1 MGIFSGKKK
10 TYRDLSYARVIDDE
24 YMPNVIGQAITTY
37 VLDENNTASLA
48 DLMLEYGW
56 SATNYKWNAARR
68 WAEKA
73 GRYSY
78 GVPKTSILNESQFT
92 GAESLDE
99 VLQTLTGQANL
110 NYVYSKFG
118 SVNFRHAMWQLLVSN
133 YSYNATLNTLDLLT
147 SQLGTTVYLFDAK
160 TYITSE
166 TKAQINAFSLE
177 HWGFPPTGGATYE
190 RTTNY
195 SRTDTK
201 DGVSTTG
208 GNYTRVYYTFQLT
221 NGTRILVHQDKTV
234 KTTVSTPDGNGG
246 YTDQVTT
253 NTTGSDTENIVWNG
267 QTVPLNI
274 ESQRITVNSETSGT
288 TTVGPTTVIETDSN
302 TGVITRKDTTI
313 VTTTRTQNI
322 TGSMVAY
329 IDMGFG
335 SYDFVPDGNI
345 DTGTVLD
352 DNDSG
357 DYDPNAVLDP
367 SGESTT
373 SDGDYFQVLYSYLTG
388 STTHYGY
395 FTYLYG
401 SGSYPALDGDPSTTV
416 TDFGLGFPRMYFRTD
431 GNRLDDASY
440 VDTANYKTSI
450 KLGNKLGL
458 DWLDA
463 MEEVYKSVSALDKV
477 RDIMLLQCI
486 PANTTNQLELKYLHM
501 YFTTLYG
508 IRPAIT
514 VDDYESYTQVND
526 DVTKYTEL
534 PDTDYT
540 GFNVKNG
547 ALLKMSDNQ
556 KDISNQFEAIGLAT
570 QTGSIGAVGT
580 YTMGY
585 KSGSKPGVYHMYV
598 SSNSSETR
606 YLKLDTTY
614 HYYQYQVAANQY
626 IEIRVFELDHSV
638 MVGGGSV
645 VKSGT
650 DEYLMIPLDYAF
662 RKEFGTHEG
671 ETLYARATH
680 FLICTE
686 YTVKTKWYQ
695 TGLFQAVTIVVAV
708 AISWWTG
715 GAGLTLI
722 GAVTAVAT
730 AVGASIIFSILAKT
744 VFSKLGGVFA
754 IVATVVA
761 LAVAVYTGYLYFSA
775 TTGPFSITAQQ
786 MMQVSNVAFKA
797 GQSAQEGALKKEIAK
812 IASLEDEIK
821 QKQEELETAQ
831 KELQNPGND
840 INDTIFLGAI
850 QGYSYLGETPNEYFS
865 RTLNTNIGVEAL
877 NLPELYLTQ
886 SLALPSD
893 VSISNQIQQNGD
905 RPFELNNDLNDSL

>member
-1 MGIFSGKKK
+1 MGIFSGKKR

-37 VLDENNTASLA
+37 VLDENNTSSLA

-92 GAESLDE
+92 GSESLDE
-99 VLQTLTGQANL
+99 VLQALTGQSNL
-110 NYVYSKFG
+110 SYVYSKFG
-118 SVNFRHAMWQLLVSN
+118 AINFRHSMWQLLVSN
-133 YSYNATLNTLDLLT
+133 YSYNATLNTLDILT
-147 SQLGTTVYLFDAK
+147 NQLGTTVYLYDAK
-160 TYITSE
+160 TYLTSD
-166 TKAQINAFSLE
+166 TQLQINNSSLE
-177 HWGFPPTGGATYE
+177 HWGFPPTGGATFD

-195 SRTDTK
+195 SRADTL
-201 DGVSTTG
+201 DGTSTTG
-208 GNYTRVYYTFQLT
+208 SNYTRVYYTFQLT
-221 NGTRILVHQDKTV
+221 NGTRTLVHQVKTV

-246 YTDQVTT
+246 YTDVVTT
-253 NTTGSDTENIVWNG
+253 TNDESDSENIVWNG
-267 QTVPLNI
+267 QTIPLNI
-274 ESQRITVNSETSGT
+274 ESQSITVNSETSGT
-288 TTVGPTTVIETDSN
+288 TTVGPTTTIETDST

-313 VTTTRTQNI
+313 VTTTRTQDV

-329 IDMGFG
+329 VDMGFG
-335 SYDFVPDGNI
+335 NYDFVPDDNI

-373 SDGDYFQVLYSYLTG
+373 ADGDYFQVLYSYVTG

-416 TDFGLGFPRMYFRTD
+416 TDFGLGFPRMYFRTNGD
-431 GNRLDDASY
+431 RLDDDRF

-463 MEEVYKSVSALDKV
+463 MDEVYKSVSALSKV
-477 RDIMLLQCI
+477 RDILLLQCI

-501 YFTTLYG
+501 YFTTLHG
-508 IRPAIT
+508 IRPVMT
-514 VDDYESYTQVND
+514 DDDYDDYTQVSD
-526 DVTKYTEL
+526 DVPKYVEL

-580 YTMGY
+580 YAMGY
-585 KSGSKPGVYHMYV
+585 KSGYKPAVYHLY
-598 SSNSSETR
+598 SSGNNPETR
-606 YLKLDTTY
+606 YLKIATTY
-614 HYYQYQVAANQY
+614 HYYQYQVSETQY
-626 IEIRVFELDHSV
+626 IEIRVFGLNHTV
-638 MVGGGSV
+638 VVGGGNV
-645 VKSGT
+645 TKSGT

-722 GAVTAVAT
+722 GAVTAVAS
-730 AVGASIIFSILAKT
+730 AVGAAIIFSILSKT

-761 LAVAVYTGYLYFSA
+761 LAVAVYTGYLYFSG

-797 GQSAQEGALKKEIAK
+797 GQSAQEGALQKEIAK
-812 IASLEDEIK
+812 LASLEDEIK

-840 INDTIFLGAI
+840 IRDETFLGAI
-850 QGYSYLGETPNEYFS
+850 QGYSYLGETPDEYFA

-893 VSISNQIQQNGD
+893 VSINNQIQQNMD
-905 RPFELNNDLNDSL
+905 RPFELKNELNDSL